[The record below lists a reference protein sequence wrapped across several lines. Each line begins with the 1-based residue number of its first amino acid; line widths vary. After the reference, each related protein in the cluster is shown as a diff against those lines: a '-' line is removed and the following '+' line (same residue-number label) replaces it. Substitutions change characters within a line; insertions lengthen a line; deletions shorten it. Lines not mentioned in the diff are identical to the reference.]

1 VYFVEYEHIRVNRPG
16 LIANNA
22 SVDKTVVIK
31 ILGMAEFLHQV
42 LREPGFAD
50 LPRPGKDNHFLV
62 KVLFYDIIEITVH
75 TDYLAALC
83 GKVKTFP
90 QSAAFWSS
98 Q

>member
-1 VYFVEYEHIRVNRPG
+1 
-16 LIANNA
+16 
-22 SVDKTVVIK
+22 
-31 ILGMAEFLHQV
+31 
-42 LREPGFAD
+42 